1 MKKFVAHI
9 DQDNKFSYEDKL
21 SQINTLQQMENIAS
35 YRFLKKRFEKSDL
48 HIHAL
53 WFDVYTGEVF
63 YFSRDEKK
71 FVDVDEQNIGKLLDE
86 VNKNYS

>member
-9 DQDNKFSYEDKL
+9 DQDKKLCYEDKL

-53 WFDVYTGEVF
+53 WFDVYTGEVY
-63 YFSRDEKK
+63 YFSRIEKK
-71 FVDVDEQNIGKLLDE
+71 FVEVDGDNINNLLDE